1 MRRYFVSAGMIAAIG
16 VVVIFLSP
24 QPAGAF
30 VGNADGVSKAATAT
44 NTIIEV
50 KHKTP
55 PGWHHGRKTGWHGG
69 SKPPGQQR

>member
-1 MRRYFVSAGMIAAIG
+1 MQRYFISAF
-16 VVVIFLSP
+16 IFAGLSVAVAFVSP

-30 VGNADGVSKAATAT
+30 IVNTDAVAKAATT
-44 NTIIEV
+44 TGTIVEV

-69 SKPPGQQR
+69 TKPPGH